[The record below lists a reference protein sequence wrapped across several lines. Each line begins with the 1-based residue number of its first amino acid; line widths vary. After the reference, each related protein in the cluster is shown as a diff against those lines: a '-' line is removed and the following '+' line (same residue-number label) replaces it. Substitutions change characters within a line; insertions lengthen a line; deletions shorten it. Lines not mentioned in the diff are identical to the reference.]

1 VKVVAELY
9 KLGALAEAMAA
20 LARMVVAKA
29 RLNLSDFEQMGA
41 ARLCK
46 LAMAA
51 KRKMGGFEWTVAGLC
66 GLMMAVILCG
76 LAVLVLLN
84 LAVLVCAAAVRHYGL
99 AMAVGLCKLE
109 VQVVAMAGLRLGRC
123 GWMVAKHGLVGFELV
138 GVVVQAGAGF
148 EVETG
153 WVAPPPCH
161 PHWKTSHRHLSQV
174 HVAKRCGCWSYAGLD
189 SCEASIVAMRLVRV
203 RVKAGAWVRFRGWLG
218 SGGRIACTKQRRRGR
233 RGNGP
238 TCLLSVD
245 RAPGHPPASSVARL
259 QLQWLHLQVST
270 GQR

>member
-1 VKVVAELY
+1 
-9 KLGALAEAMAA
+9 M
-20 LARMVVAKA
+20 AKA
-29 RLNLSDFEQMGA
+29 RLNLSDFEQTGA
-41 ARLCK
+41 ARLCE

-66 GLMMAVILCG
+66 GLMMAAILCG
-76 LAVLVLLN
+76 LAVSVLLN
-84 LAVLVCAAAVRHYGL
+84 LAVLVCAAAARRYRL
-99 AMAVGLCKLE
+99 AMAAGLRELE
-109 VQVVAMAGLRLGRC
+109 VQVVAMVGLRLGRC
-123 GWMVAKHGLVGFELV
+123 GWTAAKHGLVGFELV

-153 WVAPPPCH
+153 RVAPPPRH
-161 PHWKTSHRHLSQV
+161 PHWKTSHCRLSRV
-174 HVAKRCGCWSYAGLD
+174 HVAERCGCWSYAGLD
-189 SCEASIVAMRLVRV
+189 GCEASVVAMRLARV
-203 RVKAGAWVRFRGWLG
+203 RVKAGAWVRFGGQLG

-259 QLQWLHLQVST
+259 QLQRLHLQVST

>member
-1 VKVVAELY
+1 VAAELY
-9 KLGALAEAMAA
+9 ELGALAEATAA
-20 LARMVVAKA
+20 LARTVVAKA

-41 ARLCK
+41 ARLCE

-51 KRKMGGFEWTVAGLC
+51 KWKMGGFEWTVAGLC
-66 GLMMAVILCG
+66 GLTMAVILCG
-76 LAVLVLLN
+76 LAVSVLLN
-84 LAVLVCAAAVRHYGL
+84 LAVLVCAAAARRYGL
-99 AMAVGLCKLE
+99 AMAAGLCELE
-109 VQVVAMAGLRLGRC
+109 VQVVAMVGLRLGRC
-123 GWMVAKHGLVGFELV
+123 GWTAAKHGLVGFELV

-153 WVAPPPCH
+153 RVAPPYHH
-161 PHWKTSHRHLSQV
+161 PHWKTSHRHLSRV
-174 HVAKRCGCWSYAGLD
+174 HVAERCGCWSYAGLD
-189 SCEASIVAMRLVRV
+189 GCEASVVAMRLARV
-203 RVKAGAWVRFRGWLG
+203 RVKAGAWVRFGGRLG

-259 QLQWLHLQVST
+259 QLQRLHLQVST